1 VRTIFLPAYKA
12 TRVLISP
19 EIKKI
24 KSQNPMRKEEARPI
38 NAWLQKNETN
48 LTLHM
53 VDNTV
58 AEKVK
63 L

>member
-1 VRTIFLPAYKA
+1 
-12 TRVLISP
+12 
-19 EIKKI
+19 
-24 KSQNPMRKEEARPI
+24 MRKEEARPI